1 MKITMDLKKLISQGE
16 SETLELKKSFQL
28 KDEIGESVS
37 AFSNS
42 KGGVILIGIS
52 DKKAIKGIQ
61 IGKKT
66 LTDLAE
72 YVKRNTDPQIFP
84 EIKAC
89 EIDDKKIISI
99 KVKKSDEK
107 PVFFKSYAYKRVG
120 DTSQRI
126 SSSEIRK
133 LARESTGKIY
143 WDEQICREGS
153 LENIDWNFV
162 KEFFLPL
169 YEEIAKKKIL
179 GKPEAILESL
189 GCLKSKKPT
198 NAGILLF
205 AKNPQKFFINS
216 YGTLPP

>member
-1 MKITMDLKKLISQGE
+1 MKIPMDLKKLISQGE
-16 SETLELKKSFQL
+16 SETVELKKSLQL

-52 DKKAIKGIQ
+52 DKKEIKGVQ

-66 LTDLAE
+66 VTDLAE

-99 KVKKSDEK
+99 KVKKSGEK

-133 LARESTGKIY
+133 LAKESVGRVY
-143 WDEQICREGS
+143 WDELPCEDAT
-153 LENIDWNFV
+153 LEDIDWNAV
-162 KEFFLPL
+162 R
-169 YEEIAKKKIL
+169 
-179 GKPEAILESL
+179 
-189 GCLKSKKPT
+189 
-198 NAGILLF
+198 
-205 AKNPQKFFINS
+205 FFIKKYEKVTERELRTSPQSLLN
-216 YGTLPP
+216 P